1 MNPHLINLK
10 IYLSDKP
17 KQTFKYA
24 QDNKLSLIRV
34 SGYGNNVVDRGGEPR
49 LVINNVTYDY
59 QGEYE
64 CRATNY
70 INGQERSVTSEPIQL
85 QVVGT

>member
-1 MNPHLINLK
+1 MKVYGCIH
-10 IYLSDKP
+10 
-17 KQTFKYA
+17 T
-24 QDNKLSLIRV
+24 NKTNKNSLIRV
-34 SGYGNNVVDRGGEPR
+34 SGYGNTVVDRGSEPR